1 MKKPI
6 LNTLSL
12 FMMMVNRHA
21 VFAEKTWKINLKDAD
36 ISALVNEMAEIT
48 GKNFVVDP
56 RLKGNVTVIST
67 REMSAS
73 ELYELF
79 QSVLSINGFAAVP
92 SGPVVKI
99 LPDTNARQSGV
110 RVDGGSYRDGEEL
123 VTRVVILQQANAT
136 ELLAALRPMMP
147 QFAHMA
153 SVPGNNALVIS
164 DRASNVEAMVAIIRD
179 LDDGEKDDAIE
190 IIPVKN
196 GKAADLLNIL
206 ETMESG
212 APAVTKNGGQSGK
225 VRLVVD
231 ERTNRLLVRGDRALR
246 DRVRAVIQSLDS
258 APDMNDDQ
266 VKVYRLKFANA
277 RQVAEVLKGV
287 LTTDSKKS
295 SSSSSTVSTAP
306 GSSGSDSS
314 STPRGGASTTTITVE
329 GASLIADET
338 QNALIVRAKPTQLRQ
353 IESVLDD
360 LDKRRAQVLIQAA
373 IVEVSGSN
381 AEQLGVQWAAGNPKA
396 GVGVVNF
403 NNAGA
408 SLTGLATAFA
418 TNDFTQAGLG
428 NGAAFGLGTSKTNSD
443 GDRSFYGALI
453 QALNSVT
460 DANLLSTPSIMTL
473 DNQEAKIVVGQ
484 NVPFITGSTGTSG
497 SGVSNPFT
505 TIERQDVGIT
515 LKVTPTIT
523 DGGTV
528 RLDVQQEVSSVVPS
542 VDGIKSSDIITSKRS
557 IETSILADDGQ
568 TIVLGGLVQDD
579 VTKSVSKVPYLGDI
593 PGIGFLFRS
602 TSDARTKRNLLV
614 FLQPTIVRSSI
625 QAATIS
631 QRQYGA
637 VRRVDLGLD
646 ADGRLTKLPP
656 NIQDIYQG
664 GTQRDGNKKDAD
676 APTLVPVP
684 APVATPE
691 PVVAPAVKEPV
702 IRTIPASP
710 RAAMEE
716 PSVYSADLAE
726 PIESTPM
733 PSNATVIQ
741 RVPAPVKP
749 APAKQAAPQ
758 APAYQPPVVPPAAQA
773 RPFGVDRDPVFAEP
787 TAPRFERAPA
797 AASPAPSSNSY
808 EPPREI
814 RTKSGNVYRPLSDIS
829 PAPTS
834 TSTAPASKAEFV
846 PAPAAKPYVP
856 ASTEP
861 SRAAEPAVG
870 TSGKREIRTK
880 SGNVYYIDE

>member
-1 MKKPI
+1 M
-6 LNTLSL
+6 
-12 FMMMVNRHA
+12 
-21 VFAEKTWKINLKDAD
+21 
-36 ISALVNEMAEIT
+36 
-48 GKNFVVDP
+48 
-56 RLKGNVTVIST
+56 
-67 REMSAS
+67 
-73 ELYELF
+73 
-79 QSVLSINGFAAVP
+79 
-92 SGPVVKI
+92 
-99 LPDTNARQSGV
+99 
-110 RVDGGSYRDGEEL
+110 
-123 VTRVVILQQANAT
+123 
-136 ELLAALRPMMP
+136 
-147 QFAHMA
+147 
-153 SVPGNNALVIS
+153 
-164 DRASNVEAMVAIIRD
+164 
-179 LDDGEKDDAIE
+179 
-190 IIPVKN
+190 
-196 GKAADLLNIL
+196 
-206 ETMESG
+206 
-212 APAVTKNGGQSGK
+212 
-225 VRLVVD
+225 
-231 ERTNRLLVRGDRALR
+231 
-246 DRVRAVIQSLDS
+246 
-258 APDMNDDQ
+258 
-266 VKVYRLKFANA
+266 
-277 RQVAEVLKGV
+277 
-287 LTTDSKKS
+287 
-295 SSSSSTVSTAP
+295 
-306 GSSGSDSS
+306 
-314 STPRGGASTTTITVE
+314 
-329 GASLIADET
+329 
-338 QNALIVRAKPTQLRQ
+338 
-353 IESVLDD
+353 LDD

-381 AEQLGVQWAAGNPKA
+381 AEQLGVQWAAGNPQA
-396 GVGVVNF
+396 GVGLVNF

-428 NGAAFGLGTSKTNSD
+428 NGAAFGLGTSKTNSN

-453 QALNSVT
+453 QALSSVT

-542 VDGIKSSDIITSKRS
+542 VDGINSSDIITNKRS

-602 TSDARTKRNLLV
+602 TSDTRTKRNLLV

-664 GTQRDGNKKDAD
+664 GTQRDGDKKDAD
-676 APTLVPVP
+676 APTLVPIPAPAAKP
-684 APVATPE
+684 APVI
-691 PVVAPAVKEPV
+691 APAVKEPA

-710 RAAMEE
+710 RAALEE

-741 RVPAPVKP
+741 RVPAPVKS
-749 APAKQAAPQ
+749 APAASQTR
-758 APAYQPPVVPPAAQA
+758 AYQPPMVPPATQA
-773 RPFGVDRDPVFAEP
+773 RPFVSDRDPVLSEP
-787 TAPRFERAPA
+787 TEPRFERAPA
-797 AASPAPSSNSY
+797 AASPASSSNSF

-814 RTKSGNVYRPLSDIS
+814 RTKSGNVYRPLGDTS
-829 PAPTS
+829 PAPTN
-834 TSTAPASKAEFV
+834 APAAPAPRAEFV
-846 PAPAAKPYVP
+846 PAPSAKPYVAP
-856 ASTEP
+856 ASSASAP
-861 SRAAEPAVG
+861 AAEPAES